1 VSDGVSAFIQ
11 DSEQAF
17 ASQAFVK
24 LTLGKAQ
31 RQAPLRK
38 VSLTI
43 VTTQAG
49 LRLKCVEQGATQ
61 DRTRILTFEE
71 LAPYLRSQLG
81 QAFSYGRLFTLT
93 GDRELTFNRRG
104 EATLHQAKATFQ
116 QLPSRDHNRRKQ
128 HRVESQRPYLQ
139 ALGITQAT
147 GVVKP
152 SMAAKFRQIERFV
165 EILDSLLEE
174 LPAGAQG
181 PRRIVDIGCGK
192 GYLTFALY
200 DHLVRQRPGEVQ
212 VLGIERRADLVAF
225 CNRQAMAEAM
235 TGLHFKATAA
245 SDAELQGV
253 DVLMALH
260 ACDTA
265 TDDAIYLGVQQRAPL
280 IVCAPC
286 CQHEL
291 AARWKKEAT
300 PLLGLQRFGLIKQ
313 RQAELLT
320 DTLRALLLEAV
331 GYRVKVIEFIAT
343 EHTAKNLML
352 AAVRCA
358 SIDQRR
364 AYQQFLDLK
373 SAFGLPVLRLEEL
386 LTPTLPRATL
396 GDAPRS
402 SSLEDKGDSCDGGMA
417 LDG

>member
-1 VSDGVSAFIQ
+1 MYPVSDVVSEFIQ
-11 DSEQAF
+11 ASEQAC
-17 ASQAFVK
+17 AAQVFVK

-31 RQAPLRK
+31 RPSLLRK
-38 VSLTI
+38 VSLSI
-43 VTTQAG
+43 VTTQSG
-49 LRLKCVEQGATQ
+49 LRLKCVEQDETQ
-61 DRTRILTFEE
+61 DRTRILTLEE

-81 QAFSYGRLFTLT
+81 QAFRYGRLFTVT

-104 EATLHQAKATFQ
+104 QATLHAAKAAFQ
-116 QLPSRDHNRRKQ
+116 ELPSRDHNRRKQ
-128 HRVESQRPYLQ
+128 HLVETQRPYLQ

-152 SMAAKFRQIERFV
+152 SMAGKFRQIERFV

-174 LPAGAQG
+174 LPAGSQ
-181 PRRIVDIGCGK
+181 PLRRIVDIGCGK

-225 CNRQAMAEAM
+225 CNRQASAEAM
-235 TGLHFKATAA
+235 TGLHFQAQAA
-245 SDAELQGV
+245 SDTELQGV
-253 DVLMALH
+253 DVLIALH

-291 AARWKKEAT
+291 AARWKKEET
-300 PLLGLQRFGLIKQ
+300 PLLGLQRFGLVKQ

-358 SIDQRR
+358 SIDRRR

-386 LTPTLPRATL
+386 LMPDLPNAITA
-396 GDAPRS
+396 DDPRS
-402 SSLEDKGDSCDGGMA
+402 LSPEEGG
-417 LDG
+417 LSPVVG